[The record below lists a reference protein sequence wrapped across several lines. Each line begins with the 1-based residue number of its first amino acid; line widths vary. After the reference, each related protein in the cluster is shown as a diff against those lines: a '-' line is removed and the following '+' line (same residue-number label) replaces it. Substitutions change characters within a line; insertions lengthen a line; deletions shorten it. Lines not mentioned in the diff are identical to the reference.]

1 MLNLNSVKM
10 KTTKTTRRTKTT
22 YVPVS
27 NNVYFDGNS
36 YRVRVSVEGT
46 KFSKNSSNKR
56 TAISYRNTLLS
67 A

>member
-1 MLNLNSVKM
+1 MK
-10 KTTKTTRRTKTT
+10 KTTTTRKSTARRTKTT

-27 NNVYFDGNS
+27 NNVYYDGNS

-46 KFSKNSSNKR
+46 KFSKNFSNKR

>member
-1 MLNLNSVKM
+1 M
-10 KTTKTTRRTKTT
+10 KATKTTRRTKTT

-27 NNVYFDGNS
+27 NNVYYDGNS

-46 KFSKNSSNKR
+46 KFSKNFSNKR

>member
-1 MLNLNSVKM
+1 M
-10 KTTKTTRRTKTT
+10 KTTKTRSTKTT

-46 KFSKNSSNKR
+46 KYSKNFSNKR
-56 TAISYRNTLLS
+56 TAITYRNTLLS

>member
-1 MLNLNSVKM
+1 M
-10 KTTKTTRRTKTT
+10 KTTKTTRSTKTT

-46 KFSKNSSNKR
+46 KFSKNFSNKR

>member
-1 MLNLNSVKM
+1 M
-10 KTTKTTRRTKTT
+10 KTTKSRSTKTT

-27 NNVYFDGNS
+27 NNVYYDGNS

-46 KFSKNSSNKR
+46 KHSKNFSSKR
-56 TAISYRNTLLS
+56 TAITYRNSLLS

>member
-1 MLNLNSVKM
+1 M
-10 KTTKTTRRTKTT
+10 KTTKTTRSTKTT

-27 NNVYFDGNS
+27 NNVYYDGNS

-46 KFSKNSSNKR
+46 KFSKNFSNKR
-56 TAISYRNTLLS
+56 TAITYRNTLLS

>member
-1 MLNLNSVKM
+1 M
-10 KTTKTTRRTKTT
+10 KTIKSRSTKTT

-46 KFSKNSSNKR
+46 KFSKNFSNKR

>member
-1 MLNLNSVKM
+1 M
-10 KTTKTTRRTKTT
+10 KTTKTRSTKTT

-27 NNVYFDGNS
+27 NNVYYDGNS

-46 KFSKNSSNKR
+46 KFSKNFSNKR
-56 TAISYRNTLLS
+56 TAITYRNTLLS

>member
-1 MLNLNSVKM
+1 M
-10 KTTKTTRRTKTT
+10 KTTKSRSTKTT

-27 NNVYFDGNS
+27 NNVYYDGNS

-46 KFSKNSSNKR
+46 KFSKNFSNKR
-56 TAISYRNTLLS
+56 TAISYRNILLS

>member
-1 MLNLNSVKM
+1 M
-10 KTTKTTRRTKTT
+10 KTTKSRSTKTT

-27 NNVYFDGNS
+27 NNVYYDGNS

-46 KFSKNSSNKR
+46 KFSKNFSSKR

>member
-1 MLNLNSVKM
+1 M
-10 KTTKTTRRTKTT
+10 KTTKSRSTKTT

-27 NNVYFDGNS
+27 NNVYYDGNS

-46 KFSKNSSNKR
+46 KFSKNFSNKR
-56 TAISYRNTLLS
+56 TAISYRHTLLS

>member
-1 MLNLNSVKM
+1 M
-10 KTTKTTRRTKTT
+10 KATKTTRSTKTT

-27 NNVYFDGNS
+27 NNVYYDGNS

-46 KFSKNSSNKR
+46 KFSKNFSNKR

>member
-1 MLNLNSVKM
+1 M
-10 KTTKTTRRTKTT
+10 KTTKTRSTKTKTT

-27 NNVYFDGNS
+27 NNVYYDGNS

-46 KFSKNSSNKR
+46 KHSKNFSNKR
-56 TAISYRNTLLS
+56 TAITYRNTLLS

>member
-1 MLNLNSVKM
+1 M

-46 KFSKNSSNKR
+46 KFSKNFSSKR

>member
-1 MLNLNSVKM
+1 M
-10 KTTKTTRRTKTT
+10 KTTKTTHSTKTT

-27 NNVYFDGNS
+27 NNVYYDGNS

-46 KFSKNSSNKR
+46 KFSKNFSNKR

>member
-1 MLNLNSVKM
+1 M
-10 KTTKTTRRTKTT
+10 KTTKTTRSIKTT

-27 NNVYFDGNS
+27 NNVYYDGNS

-46 KFSKNSSNKR
+46 KFSKNFSNKR

>member
-1 MLNLNSVKM
+1 M

-22 YVPVS
+22 YGPVS

-46 KFSKNSSNKR
+46 KFSKNFSNKR
-56 TAISYRNTLLS
+56 TAITYRNNLLS

>member
-1 MLNLNSVKM
+1 M
-10 KTTKTTRRTKTT
+10 KTTKSRSTKTT

-46 KFSKNSSNKR
+46 KFSKNFSNKR

>member
-1 MLNLNSVKM
+1 M

-27 NNVYFDGNS
+27 NNVYLDGNS

-46 KFSKNSSNKR
+46 KFSKNFSNKR

>member
-1 MLNLNSVKM
+1 M
-10 KTTKTTRRTKTT
+10 KTIKSRSTKTT

-27 NNVYFDGNS
+27 NNVYYDGNS

-46 KFSKNSSNKR
+46 KHSKNFSNKR

>member
-1 MLNLNSVKM
+1 M
-10 KTTKTTRRTKTT
+10 KTIKSRSTKTT

-27 NNVYFDGNS
+27 NNVYYDGNS

-46 KFSKNSSNKR
+46 KFSKNFSNKR

>member
-1 MLNLNSVKM
+1 M
-10 KTTKTTRRTKTT
+10 KTTKTTRSTKTT

-27 NNVYFDGNS
+27 NNVYYDGNS

-46 KFSKNSSNKR
+46 KFSKNFSNKR

>member
-1 MLNLNSVKM
+1 M
-10 KTTKTTRRTKTT
+10 KTTKSRSTKTT

-27 NNVYFDGNS
+27 NNVYYDGNS

-46 KFSKNSSNKR
+46 KFSKNFSNKR

>member
-1 MLNLNSVKM
+1 M
-10 KTTKTTRRTKTT
+10 KTTKSRSTKTT

-27 NNVYFDGNS
+27 NNVYYDGNS

-46 KFSKNSSNKR
+46 KHSKNFSNKR

>member
-1 MLNLNSVKM
+1 M
-10 KTTKTTRRTKTT
+10 KTTKTTRSTKTT

-27 NNVYFDGNS
+27 NNVYYDGNS

-46 KFSKNSSNKR
+46 KFSKNFSSKR